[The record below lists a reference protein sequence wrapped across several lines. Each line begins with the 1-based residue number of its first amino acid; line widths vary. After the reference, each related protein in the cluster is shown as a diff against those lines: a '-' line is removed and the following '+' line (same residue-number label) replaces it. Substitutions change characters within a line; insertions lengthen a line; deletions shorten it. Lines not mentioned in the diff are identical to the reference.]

1 MAKIVKTVE
10 IDVKSDLKGTEKN
23 LKKINQNLK
32 DLKKEGK
39 KAFDEKEV
47 DRFNDALEETGKEAL
62 TVKQRLA
69 QIEDEMAEIGDVGST
84 EFQRLAKEA
93 GGLKDRVNNTA
104 KAIDTMAADFP
115 GLQVGT
121 QAFQAIGGAAQ
132 GAMGATA
139 LLGGQNE
146 ELEKSIQQLMAIT
159 AVMNSVDAVSN
170 ALSDETALG
179 LKARVFWGKIQRKEG
194 QKYTLGVIRQTIAQ
208 GGLNAAQSIGATGM
222 KILNGIMAIN
232 PVFLLIAGFAA
243 LAAGIAWFASRTE
256 SAAAEND
263 KLNASFDASL
273 NKMKDKAEWEKIRSD
288 ERLREISAETSKV
301 IALRK
306 AEQDEELATMVDGT
320 QKKKDLQKKFSD
332 ELYKMQLE
340 SNQENLQVQGVQAEN
355 DERARRNEIDLNKR
369 NIKTKIRLYKK
380 ARKNEETELATE
392 IRKEREAL
400 QTRNKELIKLNQEY
414 HTKKQELESEGY
426 VLLADQRSRDAE
438 QEARDLQ
445 ERVQRWKAY
454 KQLLADT
461 DKTIK
466 DKENALIEDD
476 VARQEAIALTKRDRD
491 LAAVKGSKEQQVK
504 LKILIEAEYQAKLKA
519 IHEKEEKQ
527 TETHEDKLKDIKQ
540 KAADDW
546 AMEAEQIQ
554 ELATRAGKTAKEIEL
569 LELDEYY
576 FELLNK
582 AEQHEIN
589 TAALREQYAK
599 KTQDINEKYKEEDEA
614 SEDELLEKKFDMVE
628 KSFSAIGGLAAAFAG
643 ESEASQRK
651 AFKIQKAASLGEAI
665 TNTAKGVT
673 LALTKKNPIPG
684 ANLLEAGITAATGA
698 ASIATIAKTK
708 FGGGATPPPSV
719 SAPPS
724 SSGSNVANFNVVG
737 NTGVNQLAETLSGQD
752 QKPIQAYVIGSEVT
766 TQQGL
771 DMSIVQTATL

>member
-23 LKKINQNLK
+23 LKKINKNLK

-69 QIEDEMAEIGDVGST
+69 KIEDEMAEIGDVGSA

-115 GLQVGT
+115 ALQVGT

-179 LKARVFWGKIQRKEG
+179 LKARVFWGKLQRKEG
-194 QKYTLGVIRQTIAQ
+194 QKYTLAVIKQTIVQ
-208 GGLNAAQSIGATGM
+208 GGLNAAQTAGAAGM
-222 KILNGIMAIN
+222 KILNTVMALN
-232 PVFLLIAGFAA
+232 PVFLLITGFAA

-256 SAAAEND
+256 DAAAENE
-263 KLNASFDASL
+263 KLNASFDRSL
-273 NKMKDKAEWEKIRSD
+273 NKMKSRAEWEKIRSD

-332 ELYKMQLE
+332 ELNNIQLE
-340 SNQENLQVQGVQAEN
+340 ANKENLTQRAVQAKNE
-355 DERARRNEIDLNKR
+355 EIARQEEIALNRNS
-369 NIKTKIRLYKK
+369 IKTKIRIYK
-380 ARKNEETELATE
+380 AAVKNEQFEKAKE
-392 IRKEREAL
+392 IREEREAL
-400 QTRNKELIKLNQEY
+400 QQRNKDLIKLNQEY
-414 HTKKQELESEGY
+414 HTQKQELESEGHQ
-426 VLLADQRSRDAE
+426 LLADQRSRDAE
-438 QEARDLQ
+438 AEARSYN
-445 ERVQRWKAY
+445 ERVQRYKAY
-454 KQLLADT
+454 KQLVADT
-461 DKTIK
+461 EKLIK

-476 VARQEAIALTKRDRD
+476 IERQEAIALTKRDRD
-491 LAAVKGSKEQQVK
+491 LAAVKGSKEQQAK
-504 LKILIEAEYQAKLKA
+504 LKLLIEAEYQAKLKV

-527 TETHEDKLKDIKQ
+527 TETHEDKLRDIKQ

-546 AMEAEQIQ
+546 AMEAEDIQ
-554 ELATRAGKTAKEIEL
+554 EIATRAGMDARA
-569 LELDEYY
+569 LELRDLDEHY

-582 AEQHEIN
+582 AKQHGIDT
-589 TAALREQYAK
+589 TALKEKYAK
-599 KTQDINEKYKEEDEA
+599 ETAEINEKYQEEETA
-614 SEDELLEKKFDMVE
+614 GEDELLEKKFDLVQQ
-628 KSFSAIGGLAAAFAG
+628 SFSAIGGLAAAFAG
-643 ESEASQRK
+643 ESEAEQRK

-665 TNTAKGVT
+665 TNTALGVT
-673 LALTKKNPIPG
+673 MALTTANPIPG
-684 ANLLEAGITAATGA
+684 GKLIEAGLAAATGA

-708 FGGGATPPPSV
+708 FGGGSSTTPTV
-719 SAPPS
+719 AAPPS

-737 NTGVNQLAETLSGQD
+737 NTGVNQLAETLGGQ
-752 QKPIQAYVIGSEVT
+752 QQQPIQAYVVGSEVT

>member
-23 LKKINQNLK
+23 LKKINKNLK

-69 QIEDEMAEIGDVGST
+69 QIEDEMAEIGDVGSA

-115 GLQVGT
+115 ALQVGT

-139 LLGGQNE
+139 LLGSENE

-159 AVMNSVDAVSN
+159 AVMNSVDSVSN

-194 QKYTLGVIRQTIAQ
+194 QKYTLAVIRQTVAQ
-208 GGLNAAQSIGATGM
+208 GALNAAQSAGATGM
-222 KILNGIMAIN
+222 KILNAVMALN
-232 PVFLLIAGFAA
+232 PVFLLITGFAA
-243 LAAGIAWFASRTE
+243 LAAGIAWFATRTE
-256 SAAAEND
+256 DAAAEND
-263 KLNASFDASL
+263 KLNESFDRSM
-273 NKMKDKAEWEKIRSD
+273 NKMKARAEYEKIRSE
-288 ERLREISAETSKV
+288 ERLREISAETSKA

-320 QKKKDLQKKFSD
+320 QKKKDLQEKFAN
-332 ELYKMQLE
+332 ELYSIQLE
-340 SNQENLQVQGVQAEN
+340 SNKDTLRVQATQAQNE
-355 DERARRNEIDLNKR
+355 EIARKEEIAQNRKA
-369 NIKTKIRLYKK
+369 IKAKIRIYK
-380 ARKNEETELATE
+380 AAMKNEQNDRATE
-392 IRKEREAL
+392 IRKEREEL
-400 QTRNKELIKLNQEY
+400 QKRNQELIKLNREY
-414 HTKKQELESEGY
+414 HTKKQELEAEGNA
-426 VLLADQRSRDAE
+426 LLADQRSREAE

-461 DKTIK
+461 DKLIK

-491 LAAVKGSKEQQVK
+491 LAAVKGSKEQQAK
-504 LKILIEAEYQAKLKA
+504 LKILIEEEYQAKLKT

-527 TETHEDKLKDIKQ
+527 TETHEDKLRDIKQ

-546 AMEAEQIQ
+546 AMEAEEIQ
-554 ELATRAGKTAKEIEL
+554 EIATRAGMDARAIEL
-569 LELDEYY
+569 RDLDEHY

-582 AEQHEIN
+582 AKQHGID
-589 TAALREQYAK
+589 TAALEEKYAK
-599 KTQDINEKYKEEDEA
+599 QTADIKEKYNKEEEDG
-614 SEDELLEKKFDMVE
+614 EDELLEKKFDLV
-628 KSFSAIGGLAAAFAG
+628 KQSFSAIGGLAAAFAG
-643 ESEASQRK
+643 ESEAEQRK

-665 TNTAKGVT
+665 TNTALGVT
-673 LALTKKNPIPG
+673 MALTTANPIPG
-684 ANLLEAGITAATGA
+684 GKLIEAGLAAATGA

-708 FGGGATPPPSV
+708 FGGGSSTTPTV
-719 SAPPS
+719 AAPPS

-737 NTGVNQLAETLSGQD
+737 NTGVNQLAETLGSQE
-752 QKPIQAYVIGSEVT
+752 QQPIQAYVVGSEVT